1 MKGFLQRAVEN
12 RKGHSEKNLQILTG
26 KDCQIPARTDVKR
39 HWIGIGSNHRIYIR
53 FRCCLCWLQGGCT
66 GWIINQGFLI
76 AHRVWVSD
84 ILFLVFHE
92 KVI

>member
-1 MKGFLQRAVEN
+1 MVTELRN
-12 RKGHSEKNLQILTG
+12 SEFAEGQG
-26 KDCQIPARTDVKR
+26 KSSIAPTFSKR
-39 HWIGIGSNHRIYIR
+39 GYNYRIYIR

-66 GWIINQGFLI
+66 EWIINQGFLI

-84 ILFLVFHE
+84 ILFHVFHE